1 MQLATESDLRVLAQE
16 ERADLADRYDRQR
29 EAHKNSAK
37 ELIEAQSQV
46 ADIEER
52 LMITER

>member
-1 MQLATESDLRVLAQE
+1 VQLATESDLRLQAQE
-16 ERADLADRYDRQR
+16 EGADLADRYDRQR
-29 EAHKNSAK
+29 EALKNSAK